1 MEFYFMF
8 NEYKSRSAADK
19 LVNKPQPG
27 AINVRPRAEAN
38 ERAIP
43 RRFNP
48 DARITDAMGWHPTDK
63 PATQKHHSQISDAG
77 PTWGHLF
84 GQIFIGMIEILIP
97 LAFIVGMIYWRAP
110 WLFWAVVHFL
120 RGEPV
125 VRF

>member
-1 MEFYFMF
+1 MD
-8 NEYKSRSAADK
+8 NEEKNQSATDN
-19 LVNKPQPG
+19 LVDNPHTG
-27 AINVRPRAEAN
+27 AIQVPPLAKTG

-48 DARITDAMGWHPTDK
+48 DARITDAMRWHPTDR
-63 PATQKHHSQISDAG
+63 PATQKHHSQISGAG

-97 LAFIVGMIYWRAP
+97 LALIVSMIYWRAP